1 MEENTEKTARMFFA
15 LWPGGRTRGAL
26 AQAADKLHCRCGG
39 KRTRAE
45 SIHLTLVFLGAVPLS
60 CIENLLEMAGKVHV
74 PAFSIKL
81 TKLGWWR
88 HNRIAWA
95 MPEAVPEELA
105 ELVGQL
111 RAQLASA
118 SAAFDAKPF
127 VPHVTLLRKT
137 HCPDEA
143 FPPLAVE
150 WQAREFVLVRS
161 ATNAMGAAYEIV
173 GRWALSGMAIAAK

>member
-1 MEENTEKTARMFFA
+1 MEEKNTEKSARMFFA

-26 AQAADKLHCRCGG
+26 TQAADKLHRCCGG

-45 SIHLTLVFLGAVPLS
+45 TLHLTLVFLGAVPLS
-60 CIENLLEMAGKVHV
+60 RIGNLLEAAGKVHV
-74 PAFSIKL
+74 PAFAMKL

-95 MPEAVPEELA
+95 MPETVPEELA

-111 RAQLASA
+111 RAQLASVGL
-118 SAAFDAKPF
+118 AFDAKPY
-127 VPHVTLLRKT
+127 VPHVTLLRKG

-150 WQAREFVLVRS
+150 WRAREFVLVRS
-161 ATNAMGAAYEIV
+161 KPSAAGAAYEIV
-173 GRWALSGMAIAAK
+173 GRWALSGIALK